1 MGYLYALGG
10 VYFQEMKHGLDLGS
24 AGYILIY
31 NVPIAVVLAWIA
43 GRSSSP
49 VPLDYLSVGV
59 FLMAIW
65 NWVAI
70 RTGWALSFE
79 FVIGTFDY
87 TLTSRTPLM
96 LVVFGR
102 ALARTTVGIPS
113 GIVPFLVILVIS
125 QQFIEVANPALL
137 LISLGVA
144 IFSVLSVGLIFAPL
158 FLLLRGREG
167 FFNVVRPVGVV
178 LAGFLYPVS
187 FLSPEVEVIA
197 RFLPIS
203 WAMDTIIHSLE
214 FEEVSRS
221 AIYDLVI
228 AAALSATFLA
238 VTYLSIHRV
247 ERRIRLSG
255 DLSYF

>member
-1 MGYLYALGG
+1 MGYLYALRG
-10 VYFQEMKHGLDLGS
+10 VYFQEMKNGLDPGS

-31 NVPIAVVLAWIA
+31 NVPLAVVLAWIA
-43 GRSSSP
+43 GQGSSP
-49 VPLDYLSVGV
+49 VPLDYLAVGV

-113 GIVPFLVILVIS
+113 GAVPCLVILLMS
-125 QQFIEVANPALL
+125 PKLIEVANPALL
-137 LISLGVA
+137 LISLAVA
-144 IFSVLSVGLIFAPL
+144 IFSVLSVGLIFAPV

-187 FLSPEVEVIA
+187 FLSPEVEVLA
-197 RFLPIS
+197 RILPIP
-203 WAMDTIIHSLE
+203 WAMDAIIHSLQSE
-214 FEEVSRS
+214 GTSWAV
-221 AIYDLVI
+221 IYALVT
-228 AAALSATFLA
+228 AAALSAVFLA

-247 ERRIRLSG
+247 ERRIRLTG